1 MRERERERER
11 ERLFS
16 IYICLGFRIR
26 FHSRP
31 AVASILAPFSSPQND
46 IYKGRKKDIPLTLS
60 LTTQRSRDSG
70 DAVNPGNNLY
80 VTGLSTRVTDSELEK
95 YFNTEGKV
103 LECHLVM
110 DPRTRESRGF
120 GFVTM
125 ETVEDADRCVK
136 YLNRSVLEGR
146 LITVQKAK
154 RKRGRTPT
162 PGRYHGV
169 RENTG
174 RGRRRSPSYSP
185 RRKDRER
192 SRSRGRRE
200 RSRSPYGRRDEYLA
214 NKRRRERSLSD
225 DNDVR
230 R

>member
-1 MRERERERER
+1 MTYTRVERKI
-11 ERLFS
+11 S
-16 IYICLGFRIR
+16 PSP
-26 FHSRP
+26 SR
-31 AVASILAPFSSPQND
+31 SPPR
-46 IYKGRKKDIPLTLS
+46 GRRSRSPS
-60 LTTQRSRDSG
+60 LPRDRSRSRSRDSG